1 MFELPVL
8 NQNST
13 PPTSRSGRK
22 ARFLIEGMHCAG
34 CVGRAE
40 TGLRAVPGV
49 LDAQVNLANREAQ
62 VTLSEDAPEPNW
74 TSVLAPLGYQFRPLP
89 DATTP
94 PESPPSPIPWIISL
108 SFSALVMWLCT
119 GGGHWP
125 GAHRLAA
132 GLSAFVVFGFGRE
145 FYRIAW
151 TRWQQRTSDMNTLI
165 ALGSGVA
172 YIAGLVELGLHGAG
186 HAVSTSAMPFD
197 AAAMIVSF
205 VLLGRWLE
213 ARARQRASRAIDE
226 LGGLIPQ
233 EAVLLRRDNTEVIVP
248 LAQVCV
254 ADRLLVRP
262 GSRLP
267 VDGRIESGRADLDE
281 SLLTGESLPVSR
293 GPGDSVLGGSLC
305 HGGSLVVQAEQ
316 VGDATTLGQII
327 GLVRDAQGTKAP
339 IARLADRI
347 ARVFVPSILGLAL
360 TTSIAWLILATGPDR
375 FARTVQATVN
385 VLVIACPCALGLAT
399 PVAVVVAMGRA
410 AREGLLIRDGEALET
425 LGKVSRVA
433 FDKTGTLTIGQ
444 PHVIAWEG
452 LDQNSETA
460 LSAARAVA
468 QLSEHPLSG
477 AIVTWIDTA
486 SGAPAAP
493 LPVSD
498 FQSIPGQGI
507 HGTVAGQN
515 IRLERD
521 PLATPDQPGTRTAL
535 FIDNQRIG
543 SFVLQDQLRP
553 EAAGVIAALRTLGI
567 QTALLTGDR
576 KAVAQQ
582 VAREV
587 TIDDPRAELHPGDKG
602 SILRDWQSHG
612 EVVAMVGDGI
622 NDAPALAIANVG
634 MALGSGTAVA
644 MATADVTVLSGSLRG
659 VVDAILLSRQTLHV
673 IRQNLGFA
681 IGYNLVGIPLAAGLL
696 YPWTGWLLPSW
707 FAAAAMS
714 SSSVCV
720 VLNSLRL
727 GRRPDQRQTDAKN
740 SVSRPLKSSLY
751 DNRTGK

>member
-1 MFELPVL
+1 MFELPIL
-8 NQNST
+8 NQTS
-13 PPTSRSGRK
+13 PPPESHSGRK

-40 TGLRAVPGV
+40 AGLRAAPGV

-62 VTLSEDAPEPNW
+62 VTLSKDAPDPNW
-74 TSVLAPLGYQFRPLP
+74 TSVLSSLGYQFRPLP

-94 PESPPSPIPWIISL
+94 AEPPPSPIPWIISL
-108 SFSALVMWLCT
+108 SLSALVMWLCT
-119 GGGHWP
+119 GGGHRP
-125 GAHRLAA
+125 GAHLLAA

-151 TRWQQRTSDMNTLI
+151 ARWQQRTSDMNTLI

-172 YIAGLVELGLHGAG
+172 YSAGLIELGMHNAG
-186 HAVSTSAMPFD
+186 HTASTSAMPFD

-213 ARARQRASRAIDE
+213 ARARQHASRAIDE

-233 EAVLLRRDNTEVIVP
+233 EAVRLREDNTEDIVP
-248 LAQVCV
+248 VAQVCV

-281 SLLTGESLPVSR
+281 SLLTGESLPVSH

-305 HGGSLVVQAEQ
+305 HGGSLVIRAEQ

-360 TTSIAWLILATGPDR
+360 TTSFAWLLLATGPDR
-375 FARTVQATVN
+375 FAQAVQATVN

-444 PHVIAWEG
+444 PRVMAWEG
-452 LDQNSETA
+452 PNQNNETA

-477 AIVTWIDTA
+477 AIVTWIDTTN
-486 SGAPAAP
+486 GAPAIP
-493 LPVSD
+493 LAVRD

-507 HGTVAGQN
+507 QGIVAGQTF
-515 IRLERD
+515 RLERD
-521 PLATPDQPGTRTAL
+521 PLATTDQPGTRTAL
-535 FIDNQRIG
+535 FIDNQRLG
-543 SFVLQDQLRP
+543 CFVLQDQLRP
-553 EAAGVIAALRTLGI
+553 EAVGVIAALRVLGMR
-567 QTALLTGDR
+567 TALLTGDR
-576 KAVAQQ
+576 IAVAQQ

-587 TIDDPRAELHPGDKG
+587 AIDDPRAELRPGDKG

-622 NDAPALAIANVG
+622 NDAPALAIADVG
-634 MALGSGTAVA
+634 LALGSGTAVA

-681 IGYNLVGIPLAAGLL
+681 IGYNLVGIPLAAGLF

-727 GRRPDQRQTDAKN
+727 GRRWDH
-740 SVSRPLKSSLY
+740 SVQVSP
-751 DNRTGK
+751 